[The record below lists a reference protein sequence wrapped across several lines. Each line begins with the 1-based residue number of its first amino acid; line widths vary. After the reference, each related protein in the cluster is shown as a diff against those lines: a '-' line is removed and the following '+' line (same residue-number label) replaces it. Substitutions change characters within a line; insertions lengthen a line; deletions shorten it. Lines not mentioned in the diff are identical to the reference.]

1 MGIAVTPE
9 QRELAEAVR
18 GWIAR
23 AVPPEE
29 VRKLLD
35 APGGGRPPFWD
46 ALAAQ
51 GLLAVHLPEACG
63 GGGGDLV
70 DLAVVVEEAARAA
83 LPGPFAAN
91 VLTAAVLAAELPR
104 ETGEAGEGGD
114 SLRGSGFD
122 PPAGTPGHEDLVRD
136 LGRPDPVRGLGRSDL
151 VRDPGRADL
160 LRALGCG
167 ERIGAVA
174 FGTGTMTVRA
184 VDGGYVLDG
193 TAPPVLSG
201 ADADVLVLAASRA
214 VSDRIV
220 DTGLVSD
227 NTSGAGAGSD
237 RTPGAGAV
245 SDHALGVDVLSER
258 ILGTRTV
265 SDGTRDAG
273 VVSDQTAGAGA
284 VSDHAPD
291 AGTASECAVWLVVD
305 AVDLDVRAHDSADP
319 TRGTAEVRA
328 RGVRVPAGR
337 VLAVGPS
344 LVRDLA
350 AVVLAADACGTAA
363 WSLDTAA
370 GHARVREQFGRPIGH
385 FQGVKHLCADMLL
398 RLEQARA
405 LTWDAARAGQEPPGV
420 RELTAAL
427 AAGTALDAAC
437 SCAKDCVQI
446 LGGIGFT
453 WEHDAHLHLRRALVA
468 RQLLGSGSGHLRR
481 AVRLARDGVRRE
493 LRLELPP
500 EASGYRAAAR
510 EVIDRVRGL
519 GPADARR
526 SLAPTGYA
534 APHLPPPY
542 GLGAGPVQQLAVQQE
557 LAEAGVRIS
566 DLGIATWV
574 VPSLIAH
581 GTHRQQERYLLPT
594 LRGDLLWCQLFS
606 EPGAGSDLASLRT
619 RAERTADGRWRI
631 NGQKV
636 WTSAAQWADHGI
648 LLARTNPAAP
658 KHKGLTYFVVDMKT
672 TDGIDIRPLKEITGD
687 SLFNEVYFDD
697 VLLPADAVVGEV
709 DDGWRV
715 ARNTLGNERV
725 HMADQLTFD
734 TGLEALIPADVDGPR
749 LGALLAEAH
758 ALACITLRTT
768 LRQVSGVEPGAGAS
782 VRKLVQTAHQQKVA
796 ELALELLGPEGALCE
811 GPGKRAVHGFLL
823 SRCLT
828 IAGGTTQVQLNVV
841 AERILGLPRD

>member
-91 VLTAAVLAAELPR
+91 VLATAVLAAELAGGAAEP
-104 ETGEAGEGGD
+104 GESGELRAAGARGD
-114 SLRGSGFD
+114 SVG
-122 PPAGTPGHEDLVRD
+122 V
-136 LGRPDPVRGLGRSDL
+136 
-151 VRDPGRADL
+151 PGRADL
-160 LRALGCG
+160 VRALGCG

-174 FGTGTMTVRA
+174 FGTGSLTARE

-201 ADADVLVLAASRA
+201 ADADVLVLAASADMGSMSGSSLVAGAASGGSLGGGA
-214 VSDRIV
+214 VSSNPL
-220 DTGLVSD
+220 GEGS
-227 NTSGAGAGSD
+227 TSESSL
-237 RTPGAGAV
+237 GAGAV
-245 SDHALGVDVLSER
+245 SGGSLGGDAESGGPR
-258 ILGTRTV
+258 G
-265 SDGTRDAG
+265 AG
-273 VVSDQTAGAGA
+273 VVSGR
-284 VSDHAPD
+284 VL
-291 AGTASECAVWLVVD
+291 WLVVD
-305 AVDLDVRAHDSADP
+305 AADLAVRPHDSADP
-319 TRGTAEVRA
+319 TRATAEVRA
-328 RGVRVPAGR
+328 RGVRVPADR

-344 LVRDLA
+344 LIRDLA

-370 GHARVREQFGRPIGH
+370 AHARVREQFGRPIGH

-405 LTWDAARAGQEPPGV
+405 LTWDAARAAEEPADV
-420 RELTAAL
+420 RELTTAL
-427 AAGTALDAAC
+427 AAGTALEAAC

-453 WEHDAHLHLRRALVA
+453 WEHDAHLYLRRALVA
-468 RQLLGSGSGHLRR
+468 RQLLGAGGGHLRR

-500 EASGYRAAAR
+500 EAAGHRAEAR
-510 EVIDRVRGL
+510 TVIGQARGL

-526 SLAPTGYA
+526 ALAPTGYA

-542 GLGAGPVQQLAVQQE
+542 GLGANPVQQLSIQQE

-581 GTHRQQERYLLPT
+581 GTTRQLERYVPPT

-619 RAERTADGRWRI
+619 RAERTDDGWWRI

-658 KHKGLTYFVVDMKT
+658 KHQGLTYFVVDMKNA
-672 TDGIDIRPLKEITGD
+672 DGIDIRPLKEITGD

-697 VLLPADAVVGEV
+697 VLLPPDAVVGEV

-734 TGLEALIPADVDGPR
+734 TGLEALIPAATEADGSR

-768 LRQVSGVEPGAGAS
+768 LRQVSGVDPGAGAS

-811 GPGKRAVHGFLL
+811 GPGERAVHGFLL

-841 AERILGLPRD
+841 AERMLGLPRD

>member
-9 QRELAEAVR
+9 QRELAEAAR

-91 VLTAAVLAAELPR
+91 VLAAAVLAAELL
-104 ETGEAGEGGD
+104 GEAGEAGD
-114 SLRGSGFD
+114 SVRGPGFD
-122 PPAGTPGHEDLVRD
+122 PPVGAPGREDLVGEGPADLVRD
-136 LGRPDPVRGLGRSDL
+136 PGRVDL
-151 VRDPGRADL
+151 LRDPGRADL

-174 FGTGTMTVRA
+174 FGAGSLTARA
-184 VDGGYVLDG
+184 VDDGYVLDG

-201 ADADVLVLAASRA
+201 ADADVLVLAASGV
-214 VSDRIV
+214 VS
-220 DTGLVSD
+220 GHPL
-227 NTSGAGAGSD
+227 
-237 RTPGAGAV
+237 GAGAV
-245 SDHALGVDVLSER
+245 SDRTPDTGDESER
-258 ILGTRTV
+258 TL
-265 SDGTRDAG
+265 
-273 VVSDQTAGAGA
+273 
-284 VSDHAPD
+284 
-291 AGTASECAVWLVVD
+291 WLVVD
-305 AVDLDVRAHDSADP
+305 AVDLDVRPHDSADP

-370 GHARVREQFGRPIGH
+370 GHARVREQFGRPIGR

-405 LTWDAARAGQEPPGV
+405 LTWDAARAGQEPHGV
-420 RELTAAL
+420 RELAAAL

-453 WEHDAHLHLRRALVA
+453 WEHDAHLYLRRALVA
-468 RQLLGSGSGHLRR
+468 RQLLGAGSGHLRR

-500 EASGYRAAAR
+500 EASAYRAGAR

-519 GPADARR
+519 APADARR

-557 LAEAGVRIS
+557 LTEAGVRIS
-566 DLGIATWV
+566 ELGIAAWV

-581 GTHRQQERYLLPT
+581 GTDRQQERYLLPT

-658 KHKGLTYFVVDMKT
+658 KHKGLTYFVVDMKN
-672 TDGIDIRPLKEITGD
+672 TDGIGIRPLKEITGD
-687 SLFNEVYFDD
+687 SLFNEVWFDD

-734 TGLEALIPADVDGPR
+734 TGLEALIPADADGPR

-758 ALACITLRTT
+758 ALACISLRTT

-811 GPGKRAVHGFLL
+811 GPGERAVHGFLL